1 MDDLTEC
8 NLDDGNF
15 DWDDETM
22 VTVME
27 LAQAGNSQ
35 AKKEL
40 AKREKQ
46 LGITSIAT
54 LSGNSEESNIFYA

>member
-22 VTVME
+22 VTIME
-27 LAQAGNSQ
+27 LAQAGNLN

-54 LSGNSEESNIFYA
+54 LSGNTEESSF

>member
-15 DWDDETM
+15 DWDSETM
-22 VTVME
+22 VTIIE

-54 LSGNSEESNIFYA
+54 LSGNTEESSF

>member
-1 MDDLTEC
+1 MEDLTEC
-8 NLDDGNF
+8 NLGHGDF
-15 DWDDETM
+15 DWGDETM
-22 VTVME
+22 ATVIEM
-27 LAQAGNSQ
+27 AQKGDPH

-54 LSGNSEESNIFYA
+54 LSGNTEESSVFYG